1 MSRVEGYGESDLR
14 SQLRACR
21 TEIAMAI
28 HDPFPLLYGLA
39 DHDVISE
46 QILRETLE
54 RKKKDGIHKAVYSL
68 LTLILDQ
75 DATVLQGFWS
85 NLCKEYNKECYP
97 KLETLFMNLPKG
109 LKPKQVARHAGNPRL
124 ELQVR
129 SQSSRKRGVAEK
141 QMTHRPHHHTK
152 KALTSSSGSKGKP
165 VRKTD
170 GAALSQVSVGNGVQA
185 VSTSVQRAVTV
196 SATEHP
202 TGCGTVEGILI
213 QQVIESGGAKKCI
226 KVGGEF
232 YSSGKLDETAGL
244 HKAQTAQNYTHQ
256 QGEPSTRIMN
266 VGDQDLVNHIYV
278 AYVQVEH
285 NDDEC
290 TVCKDGGE
298 LICCDGCP
306 RAFHL
311 TCLVPPLTSIPSGT
325 WRCQLCNRAKD
336 RTYTPLQP
344 AVHPPV
350 TETSSSSAVDFS
362 FFSSLSSTSLSTVTE
377 GKSAQPMGLQS
388 SGAEMV
394 GMRMACGN
402 CHMTR
407 GELITCP
414 QCLQSYHALCNF
426 SNGRTRCR
434 NCSRS
439 WNPESETSSRSLQ
452 VSQHMTDQGLT
463 PSEQLLNRDEMDSI
477 MGESSIDG
485 ILQWAFHN
493 ISRPLSESQGYFQ

>member
-1 MSRVEGYGESDLR
+1 MSRVEGYGESDLH

-39 DHDVISE
+39 DHHVISE

-109 LKPKQVARHAGNPRL
+109 LKQVARHAGNPRL
-124 ELQVR
+124 ELQVQ
-129 SQSSRKRGVAEK
+129 SQSSRKRGVVEK
-141 QMTHRPHHHTK
+141 HMTHRTHQHTK
-152 KALTSSSGSKGKP
+152 RALTSSSESKGKP
-165 VRKTD
+165 IRKTD

-196 SATEHP
+196 SASEHP

-232 YSSGKLDETAGL
+232 YSSGKLDETAGV
-244 HKAQTAQNYTHQ
+244 HKAQTAQNYSHQ
-256 QGEPSTRIMN
+256 QGEPSARIM
-266 VGDQDLVNHIYV
+266 DLNHING
-278 AYVQVEH
+278 AYVQEEH
-285 NDDEC
+285 NDVEC
-290 TVCKDGGE
+290 AVCKDGGE

-311 TCLVPPLTSIPSGT
+311 NFLVPPLSSIPSGT

-336 RTYTPLQP
+336 RTHTPLQ
-344 AVHPPV
+344 PPV
-350 TETSSSSAVDFS
+350 TETGSSSAVDFS

-377 GKSAQPMGLQS
+377 GKSTQPMGLQS
-388 SGAEMV
+388 SDGEMF
-394 GMRMACGN
+394 GMRMACGI
-402 CHMTR
+402 CHLTR
-407 GELITCP
+407 GELIPCP

-426 SNGRTRCR
+426 SNGKTRCR

-439 WNPESETSSRSLQ
+439 WGLESETSSKSLQ
-452 VSQHMTDQGLT
+452 MSQHMTDQGLM
-463 PSEQLLNRDEMDSI
+463 PSEQLLNGDEMDSI

-493 ISRPLSESQGYFQ
+493 ISHPLTESQGYFQ

>member
-1 MSRVEGYGESDLR
+1 MSRVEGYGEPDLR

-28 HDPFPLLYGLA
+28 HDPFPLLYGLV

-109 LKPKQVARHAGNPRL
+109 LKQVATHAGNPRF

-129 SQSSRKRGVAEK
+129 SQSSKKRGMAEK
-141 QMTHRPHHHTK
+141 QMTHRPHLHTK

-165 VRKTD
+165 MRKTD

-196 SATEHP
+196 SASEHP
-202 TGCGTVEGILI
+202 AGCGTVEGILI
-213 QQVIESGGAKKCI
+213 RQVIESGECLKLLSPA
-226 KVGGEF
+226 GEF
-232 YSSGKLDETAGL
+232 YSSGKLDETAGV
-244 HKAQTAQNYTHQ
+244 HKAQTAHNYSHQ
-256 QGEPSTRIMN
+256 QGEKRKTCLN
-266 VGDQDLVNHIYV
+266 V

-290 TVCKDGGE
+290 AVCKDGGE

-311 TCLVPPLTSIPSGT
+311 TCLVPPLTSIP
-325 WRCQLCNRAKD
+325 RYRL
-336 RTYTPLQP
+336 P

-388 SGAEMV
+388 SDGEMF
-394 GMRMACGN
+394 GMRMACGI
-402 CHMTR
+402 CHLTR

-426 SNGRTRCR
+426 SNGKTRCR

-439 WNPESETSSRSLQ
+439 WGPENESSSRSIQ

-463 PSEQLLNRDEMDSI
+463 PSEQLFNRDEMDSI
-477 MGESSIDG
+477 MGESVIDG

>member
-39 DHDVISE
+39 DHDIISE

-68 LTLILDQ
+68 LTLLLDQ
-75 DATVLQGFWS
+75 DATVLQAFWS
-85 NLCKEYNKECYP
+85 NLCKEYNKDCYP

-109 LKPKQVARHAGNPRL
+109 LKQAARHTGTRW
-124 ELQVR
+124 VR
-129 SQSSRKRGVAEK
+129 SQSGRKRGVAEK
-141 QMTHRPHHHTK
+141 HLTHRSHHHTK
-152 KALTSSSGSKGKP
+152 KAITSSSGSKGKP
-165 VRKTD
+165 MRKTD
-170 GAALSQVSVGNGVQA
+170 GAALAQVSVGNGVQA
-185 VSTSVQRAVTV
+185 VSTSVQRAVAV
-196 SATEHP
+196 SASEHP

-232 YSSGKLDETAGL
+232 YSSGKLDETAGV
-244 HKAQTAQNYTHQ
+244 HKAQTAHNYSHQ
-256 QGEPSTRIMN
+256 QGEPSTRVM
-266 VGDQDLVNHIYV
+266 D
-278 AYVQVEH
+278 VEH

-290 TVCKDGGE
+290 AVCKDGGE

-311 TCLVPPLTSIPSGT
+311 TCLVPPLASIPSGT
-325 WRCQLCNRAKD
+325 WRCQLCQNNRAKD
-336 RTYTPLQP
+336 KTYNSLPPT
-344 AVHPPV
+344 VHPPV
-350 TETSSSSAVDFS
+350 TETSSGSAVDFS
-362 FFSSLSSTSLSTVTE
+362 FFSSLSSTSLSTVT
-377 GKSAQPMGLQS
+377 APAMS
-388 SGAEMV
+388 SDGQMV
-394 GMRMACGN
+394 GIRMACGI
-402 CHMTR
+402 CHLIQ

-426 SNGRTRCR
+426 SNGKTRCR
-434 NCSRS
+434 NCSRC
-439 WNPESETSSRSLQ
+439 WGPESEALSRSLQ
-452 VSQHMTDQGLT
+452 VSQHMSDQGLT
-463 PSEQLLNRDEMDSI
+463 PSEQLFNRDEMDSI
-477 MGESSIDG
+477 MGENPIDG

>member
-1 MSRVEGYGESDLR
+1 MQDSCGSMSRVEGYGESDLR

-28 HDPFPLLYGLA
+28 HDPFPLLYGLV
-39 DHDVISE
+39 DHNIISE

-109 LKPKQVARHAGNPRL
+109 LKQVARHAGNPRL

-129 SQSSRKRGVAEK
+129 NQSGKKRGVAEK
-141 QMTHRPHHHTK
+141 PMTHRPHHHTK

-165 VRKTD
+165 MRKTD

-196 SATEHP
+196 SASEHP

-232 YSSGKLDETAGL
+232 YSSGKLDETAGV
-244 HKAQTAQNYTHQ
+244 HKAQTAQNYVHQ
-256 QGEPSTRIMN
+256 QGEPSTRVM
-266 VGDQDLVNHIYV
+266 D
-278 AYVQVEH
+278 VES

-311 TCLVPPLTSIPSGT
+311 NCLVPPLTSIPSGT
-325 WRCQLCNRAKD
+325 WRCQLCQSNRAKD

-362 FFSSLSSTSLSTVTE
+362 FFSSLSSTSLSTVSG
-377 GKSAQPMGLQS
+377 GKSVQPMGLQS
-388 SGAEMV
+388 SDGEMV
-394 GMRMACGN
+394 GLRMACGI
-402 CHMTR
+402 CRLTR

-426 SNGRTRCR
+426 SNGKSRCR

-439 WNPESETSSRSLQ
+439 WCPESETSSRSLQ
-452 VSQHMTDQGLT
+452 VSQHMTDQGLM

>member
-28 HDPFPLLYGLA
+28 HDPFPLLYGLV

-109 LKPKQVARHAGNPRL
+109 LKPKPVARHAGNPRL

-165 VRKTD
+165 MRKTD

-232 YSSGKLDETAGL
+232 YSSGKLDETAGV
-244 HKAQTAQNYTHQ
+244 HKAQTAQNYTYQ
-256 QGEPSTRIMN
+256 QGEPSTRVMN
-266 VGDQDLVNHIYV
+266 
-278 AYVQVEH
+278 VEH

-311 TCLVPPLTSIPSGT
+311 TCLVPPLTSIP
-325 WRCQLCNRAKD
+325 RYRL
-336 RTYTPLQP
+336 
-344 AVHPPV
+344 
-350 TETSSSSAVDFS
+350 
-362 FFSSLSSTSLSTVTE
+362 
-377 GKSAQPMGLQS
+377 S

-394 GMRMACGN
+394 GMRMACGI

-407 GELITCP
+407 GELITCR

-463 PSEQLLNRDEMDSI
+463 PSEQLFNRDEMDSI

>member
-1 MSRVEGYGESDLR
+1 MSRVEGYGEPDLR

-109 LKPKQVARHAGNPRL
+109 LKQVATHAGNPRF

-129 SQSSRKRGVAEK
+129 SQSSKKRGMAEK
-141 QMTHRPHHHTK
+141 QMTHRPHPHTK

-165 VRKTD
+165 MRKTD

-196 SATEHP
+196 SASEHP
-202 TGCGTVEGILI
+202 AGCGTVEGILI
-213 QQVIESGGAKKCI
+213 RQVIESGGAKKCI

-232 YSSGKLDETAGL
+232 YSSGKLDETAGV
-244 HKAQTAQNYTHQ
+244 HKAQTAHNYSHQ
-256 QGEPSTRIMN
+256 QGEPSTRVM
-266 VGDQDLVNHIYV
+266 D
-278 AYVQVEH
+278 
-285 NDDEC
+285 
-290 TVCKDGGE
+290 
-298 LICCDGCP
+298 
-306 RAFHL
+306 
-311 TCLVPPLTSIPSGT
+311 
-325 WRCQLCNRAKD
+325 
-336 RTYTPLQP
+336 P

-350 TETSSSSAVDFS
+350 TETSPSSAVDFS

-388 SGAEMV
+388 SDGEIF
-394 GMRMACGN
+394 GMRMACGI
-402 CHMTR
+402 CHLTR

-426 SNGRTRCR
+426 SKYWCYCTVIDNRIT
-434 NCSRS
+434 
-439 WNPESETSSRSLQ
+439 

-463 PSEQLLNRDEMDSI
+463 PSEQLFNRDEMDSI
-477 MGESSIDG
+477 MGESAIDG

>member
-39 DHDVISE
+39 DHDIISE

-85 NLCKEYNKECYP
+85 NLCKEYNKQCYP
-97 KLETLFMNLPKG
+97 KLETLVMNLPKG
-109 LKPKQVARHAGNPRL
+109 LKQVARHAGNPRF
-124 ELQVR
+124 ELQVH
-129 SQSSRKRGVAEK
+129 SQSGKKRGLAEK

-152 KALTSSSGSKGKP
+152 KALTSSSGMDTGTHTDIHNS
-165 VRKTD
+165 VR
-170 GAALSQVSVGNGVQA
+170 VQA

-196 SATEHP
+196 SASEHP

-232 YSSGKLDETAGL
+232 YSSGKLDETAGV
-244 HKAQTAQNYTHQ
+244 HKAQTAQNYIHQ
-256 QGEPSTRIMN
+256 QGEPSTRVMD
-266 VGDQDLVNHIYV
+266 VGDQNWFDSWK
-278 AYVQVEH
+278 H

-325 WRCQLCNRAKD
+325 WRCQLCQSNRAKD

-362 FFSSLSSTSLSTVTE
+362 FFSSLSSTSLSTVSG
-377 GKSAQPMGLQS
+377 GKSVQPMGLQS
-388 SGAEMV
+388 SDGEMV
-394 GMRMACGN
+394 GMRMACGI
-402 CHMTR
+402 CHLTR

-426 SNGRTRCR
+426 SNGKSRCR
-434 NCSRS
+434 NCSRC
-439 WNPESETSSRSLQ
+439 WGPESEISSKCLQ

-477 MGESSIDG
+477 MVESSIDG

-493 ISRPLSESQGYFQ
+493 ISHPLSESQGYFH

>member
-1 MSRVEGYGESDLR
+1 MYFVTCMQDSCGSMSRVEGYGESDLR

-39 DHDVISE
+39 DHNIISE
-46 QILRETLE
+46 QTLRETLE
-54 RKKKDGIHKAVYSL
+54 QTKKDGIHKAVYSL

-109 LKPKQVARHAGNPRL
+109 LKQVARHSGNPRIL
-124 ELQVR
+124 LQVR
-129 SQSSRKRGVAEK
+129 SQSGKKRGVAEK
-141 QMTHRPHHHTK
+141 PMTHRPSHHHTK

-165 VRKTD
+165 MRKTD

-185 VSTSVQRAVTV
+185 ISTSVQRAVTV
-196 SATEHP
+196 SASEHP

-232 YSSGKLDETAGL
+232 YSSGKLDETAGV
-244 HKAQTAQNYTHQ
+244 HKAQTAQNYFHQ
-256 QGEPSTRIMN
+256 QGEPSTRAM
-266 VGDQDLVNHIYV
+266 D
-278 AYVQVEH
+278 VEH

-325 WRCQLCNRAKD
+325 WRCQLCQSNRGKD

-350 TETSSSSAVDFS
+350 TESSSSSAVDFS
-362 FFSSLSSTSLSTVTE
+362 FFSSLSSTSLSTVS
-377 GKSAQPMGLQS
+377 GGLQS
-388 SGAEMV
+388 SDGEMV
-394 GMRMACGN
+394 GMRMACGI
-402 CHMTR
+402 CHLSR

-426 SNGRTRCR
+426 SNGKTRCR

-439 WNPESETSSRSLQ
+439 WGPESETSLRSLQ

-493 ISRPLSESQGYFQ
+493 ISHPLSESQGYF

>member
-1 MSRVEGYGESDLR
+1 MQDSCVSMSRVEGYGESDLR

-39 DHDVISE
+39 DHDIISE

-97 KLETLFMNLPKG
+97 KLESLFMNLPKG
-109 LKPKQVARHAGNPRL
+109 LKQVARHAGNPRL

-129 SQSSRKRGVAEK
+129 SQSGKKRGVAEK
-141 QMTHRPHHHTK
+141 QMTHRPHHTK

-165 VRKTD
+165 MRKTD
-170 GAALSQVSVGNGVQA
+170 GAALSQVSVGSGVQA

-196 SATEHP
+196 SASEHP

-232 YSSGKLDETAGL
+232 YSSGKLDETAGV
-244 HKAQTAQNYTHQ
+244 HKAQTAQNYIHQ
-256 QGEPSTRIMN
+256 QGEPSTR
-266 VGDQDLVNHIYV
+266 VTD
-278 AYVQVEH
+278 VEH

-311 TCLVPPLTSIPSGT
+311 TCLVPPLTSIPSGI
-325 WRCQLCNRAKD
+325 WRCQLCQSNRAKD

-362 FFSSLSSTSLSTVTE
+362 FFSSLSSTSLSTVTG
-377 GKSAQPMGLQS
+377 GKSALPMGLQS
-388 SGAEMV
+388 SDGEMV
-394 GMRMACGN
+394 GMRMACGI
-402 CHMTR
+402 CHLTR

-426 SNGRTRCR
+426 SNGKSRCR

-439 WNPESETSSRSLQ
+439 WGPESETSSRTLQ
-452 VSQHMTDQGLT
+452 VSQHITDQGLT

-493 ISRPLSESQGYFQ
+493 ISRPISESQGYFQ

>member
-266 VGDQDLVNHIYV
+266 VGDQDLLNSWKITD
-278 AYVQVEH
+278 VEH

-311 TCLVPPLTSIPSGT
+311 TCLVPPLTSIP
-325 WRCQLCNRAKD
+325 RYRL
-336 RTYTPLQP
+336 
-344 AVHPPV
+344 
-350 TETSSSSAVDFS
+350 
-362 FFSSLSSTSLSTVTE
+362 
-377 GKSAQPMGLQS
+377 S

>member
-54 RKKKDGIHKAVYSL
+54 RKKKDGIHKAVYSM

-152 KALTSSSGSKGKP
+152 KLTKICSKNILLMFP
-165 VRKTD
+165 
-170 GAALSQVSVGNGVQA
+170 LSYEN
-185 VSTSVQRAVTV
+185 
-196 SATEHP
+196 
-202 TGCGTVEGILI
+202 
-213 QQVIESGGAKKCI
+213 VISESQMSQLLSPAGGAKKCI

-232 YSSGKLDETAGL
+232 YSSGKLDETAGV
-244 HKAQTAQNYTHQ
+244 HKAQTARNYTHQ
-256 QGEPSTRIMN
+256 QGEPSTRK
-266 VGDQDLVNHIYV
+266 VDHIYV

-311 TCLVPPLTSIPSGT
+311 TCLVPPLTSIP
-325 WRCQLCNRAKD
+325 RYRL
-336 RTYTPLQP
+336 
-344 AVHPPV
+344 
-350 TETSSSSAVDFS
+350 
-362 FFSSLSSTSLSTVTE
+362 
-377 GKSAQPMGLQS
+377 S

-394 GMRMACGN
+394 GMRMACGI

-452 VSQHMTDQGLT
+452 MSQHMTDQGLT

-493 ISRPLSESQGYFQ
+493 ISHPLSESQGYFQ